1 MKTLFLSLFV
11 LVSIH
16 VYAAPPQS
24 QKSNNLPS
32 YEDLKKGAPEKK
44 LTYQEC
50 LRRGGVIIMNPKH
63 HERGTCVKKEGAP
76 LHKMM

>member
-11 LVSIH
+11 LASINA
-16 VYAAPPQS
+16 YAAPPQS
-24 QKSNNLPS
+24 SKSNTLPT
-32 YEDLKKGAPEKK
+32 YEGLKKGAPEKK
-44 LTYQEC
+44 LNYQEC
-50 LRRGGVIIMNPKH
+50 LKRGGVIIMNPKH